1 MDLLKAS
8 FHNTLEKSVLS
19 KDKCTG
25 CCACIVA
32 CPYDCLALVEAKPSL
47 VEKCGE
53 CGMCA
58 KVCAQ
63 YQWSLSDMERFSFGR
78 ERRVEDVF
86 GVHRRTVVARAT
98 DERILRVAQDGGVV
112 TVLLMCALDSGYVS
126 CAVVSGVDTNKPLYP
141 VPKIA
146 SSEVDLLACAGT
158 RYSYSPNLLALAEA
172 IKRKSAIA
180 FVGTPCQISAIRRL
194 QYAGLKKY
202 NSVKLLI
209 GLMCSECFD
218 FETLI
223 EQHLHRELKLDLQNV
238 AKINIKGKLAI
249 TMKDGRVT
257 ALPLAEAKQYVRRSC
272 RFCSDFSAEL
282 ADISVGGLG
291 LDGWNLAIVRSEK
304 GEELF
309 SEAEKAGAIQIRDV
323 TEESNALK
331 LLGKLSSKRR
341 RV

>member
-1 MDLLKAS
+1 
-8 FHNTLEKSVLS
+8 
-19 KDKCTG
+19 
-25 CCACIVA
+25 
-32 CPYDCLALVEAKPSL
+32 
-47 VEKCGE
+47 
-53 CGMCA
+53 
-58 KVCAQ
+58 
-63 YQWSLSDMERFSFGR
+63 
-78 ERRVEDVF
+78 
-86 GVHRRTVVARAT
+86 
-98 DERILRVAQDGGVV
+98 
-112 TVLLMCALDSGYVS
+112 
-126 CAVVSGVDTNKPLYP
+126 
-141 VPKIA
+141 
-146 SSEVDLLACAGT
+146 
-158 RYSYSPNLLALAEA
+158 
-172 IKRKSAIA
+172 
-180 FVGTPCQISAIRRL
+180 
-194 QYAGLKKY
+194 
-202 NSVKLLI
+202 
-209 GLMCSECFD
+209 MCSECFD

-238 AKINIKGKLAI
+238 AKINIKGKLVI

>member
-8 FHNTLEKSVLS
+8 FHSTLEKSVLS
-19 KDKCTG
+19 KDTCTG

-53 CGMCA
+53 CGICA

-78 ERRVEDVF
+78 ERKVEDVF

-98 DERILRVAQDGGVV
+98 DDQVLRVAQDGGVV
-112 TVLLMCALDSGYVS
+112 TALLMCALDSGYVS
-126 CAVVSGVDTNKPLYP
+126 CAVVSGVDSNKPLYP

-146 SSEVDLLACAGT
+146 SSKVDLLACAGT

-172 IKRKSAIA
+172 MKKKSAIA

-194 QYAGLKKY
+194 QHAGLKKY
-202 NSVKLLI
+202 NLVKLLL

-238 AKINIKGKLAI
+238 AKINIKGKLVV